1 MNPSWRA
8 VGEFV
13 LLESH
18 ESMSRSGLITETM
31 YTIHSIGKQ
40 VPTELEVGDSVVLTE
55 EAILS
60 SLHPEKND
68 GLYVLHYTKICAV
81 ASAFDNDEFA
91 VYVNGEPYH
100 DDLHDDFF

>member
-1 MNPSWRA
+1 MTGWRA

-18 ESMSRSGLITETM
+18 ESVSNSGLITDTM

-40 VPTELEVGDSVVLTE
+40 VASELAVGDSVVLTD

-60 SLHPEKND
+60 SLHPERAD
-68 GLYVLHYTKICAV
+68 GIYVLHYSKICAV
-81 ASAFDNDEFA
+81 SSLDNEFGI
-91 VYVNGEPYH
+91 YVNGEIYQ
-100 DDLHDDFF
+100 DQDLHDNFL